1 MMELYQIC
9 SQRLRRTMLVQ
20 LGLSW
25 AVPSVVLGMGLFT
38 GFPWL
43 GLVIAGVF
51 VGISCQRLLPF
62 TVNKQHAIFWY
73 VVQFFGLSLAM
84 MLWVLPLSLRDLY
97 VPNVS
102 FRYTIIL
109 ACVGWSL
116 FWAVSTLMD
125 MWKETAPENLPSFSW
140 VFWNLEDA
148 RMYHCFGVATAR
160 TPVVQFMNAVEP
172 ELQEQGV
179 IYPPWWLR
187 LFAQHI
193 VSQYLP
199 STAAEGKLS
208 AFYEFYPESALTS
221 LLKWGAP
228 DVVDERWVYA
238 QQLTRT
244 PEEFITYYYESPR
257 EEGVE
262 LAPMSDFS

>member
-9 SQRLRRTMLVQ
+9 SQRLRQNILTQV
-20 LGLSW
+20 GLSW
-25 AVPSVVLGMGLFT
+25 GIPVVILGMGLWS
-38 GFPWL
+38 GFSWQSVVVACIFA
-43 GLVIAGVF
+43 GIACDRLV
-51 VGISCQRLLPF
+51 PF
-62 TVNKQHAIFWY
+62 TVNKKDAIFWY
-73 VVQFFGLSLAM
+73 VVQFLWLSLGAIV
-84 MLWVLPLSLRDLY
+84 WTLPQNIANLY
-97 VPNVS
+97 FPNEWTLYAFVGGS
-102 FRYTIIL
+102 AVWSIGWGTNIL
-109 ACVGWSL
+109 VNL
-116 FWAVSTLMD
+116 
-125 MWKETAPENLPSFSW
+125 WKETSPENLPSFSW
-140 VFWNLEDA
+140 VFWNLEDE
-148 RMYHCFGVATAR
+148 RMYHCFGFASAR
-160 TPVVQFMNAVEP
+160 TPAVQFMNAVEP
-172 ELQEQGV
+172 ELQDRGV
-179 IYPPWWLR
+179 TYPPWWLR

-199 STAAEGKLS
+199 STAAEGKLP

-257 EEGVE
+257 EEGFE